1 MFLPTSGSADDVLQM
16 IEGRLTEMGKKP
28 LHVQALVLNAGEN
41 NCEHLQL

>member
-16 IEGRLTEMGKKP
+16 IEGRLTEMGKP